1 MWLTFIWKQNKA
13 SDREEKM
20 QVMYDGRWGEKRLLV
35 SFAWGEFL
43 IKLVVLDNDLADI
56 SW

>member
-1 MWLTFIWKQNKA
+1 
-13 SDREEKM
+13 M

-56 SW
+56 FW